1 LPVTS
6 RHFENKARRS
16 FWLVHIEAWQRSGVT
31 RTEYCR
37 QHRLTKG
44 TLDRWLG
51 HFAGEDA
58 ARKQLEYLAEL
69 RRQQR
74 LEAREKLQKKRI
86 RRRYAVSTDMR
97 NRAVQ
102 AFWAMHVEA
111 MTWSGMSVRDYA
123 TALFL
128 SPTSLR
134 KWRDRLDDGEVEVDW
149 RAHLH
154 PAARPVVGTSAGN
167 PSRENGLTTV
177 PTADPQLTEPPARRY
192 FTDAQ
197 KEAIAVETAQPGA
210 TVSGIARK
218 HGIVTGLLFRW
229 RVQFGVAQKTRAR
242 LAPVVLADG
251 TEIADILRELLL
263 PTDEINANDLA
274 DELHAVSS
282 RDNVPDAVRTPVE
295 IGETAP

>member
-1 LPVTS
+1 LPVTL
-6 RHFENKARRS
+6 RHFENKARQS
-16 FWLVHIEAWQRSGVT
+16 FWQVHIEAWQRSGVT

-37 QHRLTKG
+37 QHRLTKS
-44 TLDRWLG
+44 TLDRWLRY
-51 HFAGEDA
+51 FAGADA
-58 ARKQLEYLAEL
+58 ARKHAEYQAEL

-74 LEAREKLQKKRI
+74 LEAREKLRKKRI

-123 TALFL
+123 AALFL
-128 SPTSLR
+128 SQTSLR

-167 PSRENGLTTV
+167 PSRENGLTAA
-177 PTADPQLTEPPARRY
+177 PTTDPQLAEPPARRY
-192 FTDAQ
+192 FTNAQ
-197 KEAIAVETAQPGA
+197 KEAIALETAQPGA

-263 PTDEINANDLA
+263 PTDEIIANDLA
-274 DELHAVSS
+274 DELHAVRSKDS
-282 RDNVPDAVRTPVE
+282 APDAVRSPVE
-295 IGETAP
+295 IGKTAP

>member
-1 LPVTS
+1 LPVTL

-16 FWLVHIEAWQRSGVT
+16 FWLVHIEAWLRSGVT

-51 HFAGEDA
+51 HLAGEDA

-74 LEAREKLQKKRI
+74 LEAREKLHKKRA

-111 MTWSGMSVRDYA
+111 MTWSGMAVRDYA
-123 TALFL
+123 AALFL

-134 KWRDRLDDGEVEVDW
+134 KWRDRLDDGEVDVDW

-154 PAARPVVGTSAGN
+154 PAAVRSLALVLEIHPAKTGLDGGANCRSAADRDACADTSPMRRRR
-167 PSRENGLTTV
+167 PSRWKPRSLV
-177 PTADPQLTEPPARRY
+177 PPSRVLPAG
-192 FTDAQ
+192 TGSS
-197 KEAIAVETAQPGA
+197 PGSCFA
-210 TVSGIARK
+210 GACVSGWPIRRVQGLRLWCWRTARK
-218 HGIVTGLLFRW
+218 
-229 RVQFGVAQKTRAR
+229 
-242 LAPVVLADG
+242 
-251 TEIADILRELLL
+251 
-263 PTDEINANDLA
+263 
-274 DELHAVSS
+274 
-282 RDNVPDAVRTPVE
+282 
-295 IGETAP
+295 

>member
-51 HFAGEDA
+51 HLAGEDA

-111 MTWSGMSVRDYA
+111 MTWSGMAVRDYA
-123 TALFL
+123 AALFL

-134 KWRDRLDDGEVEVDW
+134 KWRDRLDDGEVDVDW

-154 PAARPVVGTSAGN
+154 PAARPVVGTSAKETL
-167 PSRENGLTTV
+167 PENGLTAALDV
-177 PTADPQLTEPPARRY
+177 DPRTHEPPVRRY
-192 FTDAQ
+192 FSDAQ
-197 KEAIAVETAQPGA
+197 KQAIALETAQPGA

-251 TEIADILRELLL
+251 TEITDILRDLLL
-263 PTDEINANDLA
+263 PTDEIIVNDLV
-274 DELHAVSS
+274 DELHAVRS
-282 RDNVPDAVRTPVE
+282 RDNVLDAVRTPVE